1 MIPFVRVCLTL
12 LIGVISVSTAGIV
25 RADGAPSE
33 AQAQRSFDA
42 FAQSWMAKL
51 ERHASDG
58 RKAGGPAYRS
68 YTREWQTELRPTGHK
83 VAPWVGLL
91 RYGEENYTCGNG
103 NGKAAACSLSSTTPV
118 MEIFR
123 FQDGRWV
130 Y

>member
-1 MIPFVRVCLTL
+1 MTPFVRVCLTL
-12 LIGVISVSTAGIV
+12 LISVSIAGIA
-25 RADGAPSE
+25 RAAGAPTE

-51 ERHASDG
+51 ERHATDG
-58 RKAGGPAYRS
+58 RQGGGHGYRAY
-68 YTREWQTELRPTGHK
+68 TKEWQTELRPTGHK

-91 RYGEENYTCGNG
+91 RYGEENYSCG
-103 NGKAAACSLSSTTPV
+103 NGKAASCSLSSTTPV